1 MLEKLDNIVSGD
13 NTDGHIAFIDHFGL
27 VLDEERWGEYVSY
40 VFTCVFFADLPQDF
54 HCSRICYVLYVNTVN
69 SDSET

>member
-27 VLDEERWGEYVSY
+27 VLDEESTFSRVCSLL
-40 VFTCVFFADLPQDF
+40 DLPQDF